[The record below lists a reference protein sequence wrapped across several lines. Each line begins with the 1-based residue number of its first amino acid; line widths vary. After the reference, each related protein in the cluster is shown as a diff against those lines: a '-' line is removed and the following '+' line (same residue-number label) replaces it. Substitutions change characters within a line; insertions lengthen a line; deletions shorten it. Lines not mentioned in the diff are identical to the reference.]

1 MKKASD
7 PRHIA
12 RIKIMQELFSHDFK
26 PGRTSKGAREVIVA
40 LPQIDQVVAKS
51 APEWPVAK
59 INKVDLAILRLAVF
73 ELIIEKEAPPKVIVD
88 EATRWLNGI
97 KEGPFF
103 LNVWFGYLR
112 RNKKKFSFLWF
123 LYIHLSIPFIV
134 PLRIS
139 WDIGLKFVPLIIFV
153 AVLGQLVGARLLPRF
168 LKRT

>member
-1 MKKASD
+1 M
-7 PRHIA
+7 R
-12 RIKIMQELFSHDFK
+12 
-26 PGRTSKGAREVIVA
+26 
-40 LPQIDQVVAKS
+40 
-51 APEWPVAK
+51 
-59 INKVDLAILRLAVF
+59 
-73 ELIIEKEAPPKVIVD
+73 ELILIHLFA
-88 EATRWLNGI
+88 
-97 KEGPFF
+97 FF

-139 WDIGLKFVPLIIFV
+139 WHIGLKFVPLIIFV